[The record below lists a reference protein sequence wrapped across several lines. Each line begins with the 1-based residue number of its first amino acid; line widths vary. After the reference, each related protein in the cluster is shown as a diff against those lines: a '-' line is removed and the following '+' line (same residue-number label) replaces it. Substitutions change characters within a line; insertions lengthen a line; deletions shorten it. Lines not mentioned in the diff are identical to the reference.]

1 MLSRFTACFLVALVL
16 APFTAPFRTC
26 DLTVLVDSHH
36 TRQAPAKPLRSTTLA
51 SEVNLA
57 STPALSNISR
67 YRLLQLSHLSK
78 RAVECF
84 SAAAILA
91 FVAAPPI
98 GIQNSAAHS
107 AILRV

>member
-26 DLTVLVDSHH
+26 DLAVLIGSHRA
-36 TRQAPAKPLRSTTLA
+36 RQAPVKPLRSTALA
-51 SEVNLA
+51 SEINFA
-57 STPALSNISR
+57 STPAVSNISR

-78 RAVECF
+78 RVAECF

-91 FVAAPPI
+91 FVAEPPV
-98 GIQNSAAHS
+98 GIQNSSARS